1 MKPQSSQRG
10 RAATQKITPP
20 PSPSPSRGRER
31 VGGKFLTKFKE
42 TEHLVV
48 QKTQG

>member
-10 RAATQKITPP
+10 RAATQKITPL
-20 PSPSPSRGRER
+20 PSPSRGRER

>member
-20 PSPSPSRGRER
+20 TLPLEGEGE
-31 VGGKFLTKFKE
+31 GGGEKNF
-42 TEHLVV
+42 
-48 QKTQG
+48 

>member
-20 PSPSPSRGRER
+20 PLPPRG
-31 VGGKFLTKFKE
+31 GGRGWGGEKFLTKFKE
-42 TEHLVV
+42 TEH
-48 QKTQG
+48 